1 MVLGIGTDIFEVQRM
16 KSRLEQQPSFIDG
29 IYSIAEI
36 EYCNQFKNKEE
47 HFAARYAAK
56 EAFLKAIGTG
66 WRNGIKFNEIEILND
81 KLGKPEIKLTGKAK
95 EIVKNLNGN
104 SVHISLSHTKDLA
117 IAFIII
123 NNDQT

>member
-1 MVLGIGTDIFEVQRM
+1 MVVGIGTDIFEVKRI
-16 KSRLEQQPSFIDG
+16 KERITKEPSFIKG
-29 IYSIAEI
+29 IYTENEI
-36 EYCNQFKNKEE
+36 TYCEKLRFKEQ
-47 HFAARYAAK
+47 HYAARYAAK

-81 KLGKPEIKLTGKAK
+81 ELGKPEIKLTGKAR
-95 EIVKNLNGN
+95 EIVKSIKGD

-123 NNDQT
+123 NNDQI